1 MREHSMLPQKF
12 DTTIAHKMIN
22 LMPELTGTD
31 KRVAAAIIEHF
42 NRKTGQC
49 DPGLDRIAR
58 LTGVSRRTAIRS
70 VSRVVEAG
78 VFHVV
83 RHGGRSQRN
92 SYEPVWL
99 RFREL
104 DESWKAR
111 FRAKSAAADSSP
123 MSPENGQ
130 TCHVPGDGPGTQT
143 FLFNQSEE
151 TSSVAPVS
159 AKDRHSEGT
168 DREGQPTKEK
178 QSHEPQPVPSRRTN
192 GSQSLVAAH
201 TAAERRWN
209 DELLRRYSAA
219 PNVYAGIIDV
229 MTPDLQRAATEAEM
243 HKRGTGL
250 ALILEQLQLRSGPS
264 AANTD
269 TTKDTSK
276 AEVVPVRA
284 NHE

>member
-1 MREHSMLPQKF
+1 MLPQKF

-58 LTGVSRRTAIRS
+58 LIGVSRRTAIRS
-70 VSRVVEAG
+70 VSCLVLAG

-104 DESWKAR
+104 DALWKAR
-111 FRAKSAAADSSP
+111 FRAQSTGVDRSKTST
-123 MSPENGQ
+123 ENGQ
-130 TCHVPGDGPGTQT
+130 TCHVPRDEPGTQT
-143 FLFNQSEE
+143 FLTNQSKE
-151 TSSVAPVS
+151 TRSDASSS
-159 AKDRHSEGT
+159 AREQPSEPT
-168 DREGQPTKEK
+168 DGKGQPIKEEHSHQAGPVRSGGTK
-178 QSHEPQPVPSRRTN
+178 
-192 GSQSLVAAH
+192 GSQVSLAAH

-209 DELLRRYSAA
+209 TELLDRYSATL
-219 PNVYAGIIDV
+219 NVYAAIVDAI
-229 MTPDLQRAATEAEM
+229 TPELQREATEAEM
-243 HKRGTGL
+243 HKRGAGL
-250 ALILEQLQLRSGPS
+250 ALILEQLRLRSAPS
-264 AANTD
+264 GASTDATEDTCKPQVAGMYAND
-269 TTKDTSK
+269 
-276 AEVVPVRA
+276 E
-284 NHE
+284 